1 MSFADGLAFCALI
14 HRHRPDLIDYASLT
28 AEDRLGNLNLA
39 FNVAHEHLG
48 VSKLLDAEDIVNM
61 PKPDERC
68 IMTYVAQL
76 YNVFSSLDKVEAAGR
91 RVAKLVDLAKSVSE
105 LTNDYEERANCL
117 LASILRKINELNAY
131 TLPETYSLTKAD
143 IQAFRAYLKNDKRQ
157 WIGDQED
164 LALLYSSIQ
173 AKLKTNSRP
182 PYLPPSGK
190 DLRSIETNL
199 ETLNAAE
206 LQHRA
211 RLNEHLRSIL
221 DALRRNFANLAN
233 AFDDQLNA
241 LKSSIAEVSS
251 LDLQT
256 QLDVL
261 VGKQAEL
268 SSLSANLP
276 AIQQAEELCNAANIE
291 DNEYTNQTFDD
302 LEFSHSRLT
311 KTYQKQIN
319 FIQNQII
326 ASQATDISPEQLE
339 EFKESFNHFD
349 KDKDGSLSRLE
360 FKSAL
365 SGLGVVE
372 LDFEGG
378 DKRFDVIFQKV
389 SAGGEKVSF
398 NQFVEY
404 LISISKDDTS
414 ESTIRQS
421 FDVLSGGKAFI
432 TVDDF
437 RIAQLPQSQI
447 DYLVSVIPPFEGIEG
462 ALDYKAWLN
471 SSFA

>member
-1 MSFADGLAFCALI
+1 
-14 HRHRPDLIDYASLT
+14 
-28 AEDRLGNLNLA
+28 
-39 FNVAHEHLG
+39 
-48 VSKLLDAEDIVNM
+48 M

-91 RVAKLVDLAKSVSE
+91 RVAKLVEFAKSVSE
-105 LTNDYEERANCL
+105 LSNDYESRANQL
-117 LASILRKINELNAY
+117 LSSILHKIDNLSAY
-131 TLPETYSLTKAD
+131 ILPETYALTKAE
-143 IQAFRAYLKNDKRQ
+143 IVAFRAYLKNEKRQ

-173 AKLKTNSRP
+173 AKLKTNNRP
-182 PYLPPSGK
+182 PYSPPEGK
-190 DLRSIETNL
+190 DLQAL
-199 ETLNAAE
+199 ESSLEALNAAE
-206 LQHRA
+206 LNHRN
-211 RLNEHLRSIL
+211 RLNEHLRRIL
-221 DALRRNFANLAN
+221 EHLRKNFATLAN
-233 AFDDQLNA
+233 SFDEQLHAF
-241 LKSSIAEVSS
+241 KSVITDVSS

-256 QLDVL
+256 QLDTL
-261 VGKQAEL
+261 TAKQAEL
-268 SSLSANLP
+268 AGLVDLLP
-276 AIQQAEELCNAANIE
+276 AIQSAEDLCNAANIE

-302 LEFSHSRLT
+302 LEFAHARLT
-311 KTYQKQIN
+311 KTYAKQIN

-326 ASQATDISPEQLE
+326 ASQAVDVSPEQLE

-349 KDKDGSLSRLE
+349 RDRDGTLSRLE

-378 DKRFDVIFQKV
+378 DKRFEVIFQKV
-389 SAGGEKVSF
+389 SAGGETISF

-414 ESTIRQS
+414 EATIRQS
-421 FDVLSGGKAFI
+421 FDVLSGGKDFI
-432 TVDDF
+432 TLDDL

-447 DYLVSVIPPFEGIEG
+447 DYLVSVIPPFGSVEGG
-462 ALDYKAWLN
+462 LDYKAWI
-471 SSFA
+471 SSNFA